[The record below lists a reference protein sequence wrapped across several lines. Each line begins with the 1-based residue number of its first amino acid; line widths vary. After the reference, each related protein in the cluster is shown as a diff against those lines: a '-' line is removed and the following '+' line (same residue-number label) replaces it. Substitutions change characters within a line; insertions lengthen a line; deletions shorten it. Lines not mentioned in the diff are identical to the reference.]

1 MIRRHVLQAI
11 FRRNFLSYF
20 GSPAGYVFIAVFV
33 IVSAGLAF
41 CQDSFFGNNLANLQP
56 LNNKFPIVLIFFV
69 PAVTMALWAEERK
82 QGTDELLLPL
92 PAADLEIV
100 LGKYLSALG
109 IYSVALLF
117 SVINVF
123 VLMWLGNPDLG
134 VM

>member
-11 FRRNFLSYF
+11 FKRNFLSYF
-20 GSPAGYVFIAVFV
+20 GSPTGYVFIAVFV

-41 CQDSFFGNNLANLQP
+41 CQDAFFTNNLANLQQ
-56 LNNKFPIVLIFFV
+56 LNRWFSVLLVFFV

-82 QGTDELLLPL
+82 QGTDELLLTL
-92 PAADLEIV
+92 PATDFEIV

-117 SVINVF
+117 SIINVF
-123 VLMWLGNPDLG
+123 VL
-134 VM
+134 